1 MLANIGLGDL
11 CKQFTTLVSEGQQH
25 LRFAGSSI
33 ELDRRLFEIRPGQF
47 RRDEIRIFLQERF
60 TQNDLLLLFFGQ
72 TFCLEC
78 GLRLNFGKLSD
89 EFPAGSILHRLA
101 QVERHGMF
109 LSFKPGTDYTPLLAL
124 APGCLMAYTL
134 TDSNPEMDSLLESGL
149 AWLNSAQNK
158 TPAKHVAL
166 SVGAWVPS
174 TGEHQS
180 PVDTVLAVRAL
191 QAIAATCLVNDMPLP
206 ARLEAGT
213 HDIAPAGFLVSG
225 KITVIQDQLKDKE

>member
-1 MLANIGLGDL
+1 MFRPDAPAAIDSYVESMQKLRGTLLATQQKLGL
-11 CKQFTTLVSEGQQH
+11 
-25 LRFAGSSI
+25 AGATV
-33 ELDRRLFEIRPGQF
+33 LM
-47 RRDEIRIFLQERF
+47 
-60 TQNDLLLLFFGQ
+60 
-72 TFCLEC
+72 
-78 GLRLNFGKLSD
+78 RLNFGKLSD

-134 TDSNPEMDSLLESGL
+134 TGSNPEMDSLLESGL

-225 KITVIQDQLKDKE
+225 KITVIQDQLKHKD